1 MNHFDF
7 INEYRAVT
15 SHFPNHTARP
25 VIGITEIWTP
35 RGDALWQRDISVAW
49 NRRAAYP

>member
-15 SHFPNHTARP
+15 NHYPNHTARP
-25 VIGITEIWTP
+25 VIGITGNMDV
-35 RGDALWQRDISVAW
+35 RGDALWLRDIFVAW

>member
-25 VIGITEIWTP
+25 VIGITGNMDAQGGMLSG
-35 RGDALWQRDISVAW
+35 RGIFS
-49 NRRAAYP
+49 